1 MVRLKSTQSKAKPAE
16 APEKPAPVKVAVAG
30 SQTLLRGLD
39 LLEAVMDKPLSLS
52 DLSKQLDIN
61 RSTVHRLASAL
72 VERGY
77 MKLVTGEGYMLGA
90 KLLELGHA
98 ARHQIS
104 LPRVARPFL
113 EALCEITGDAVHLG
127 VLFDD
132 MALYLDKLSG
142 ARRIKIGSRIGERHP
157 LCSTGLG
164 KSLLLDQSEMEWL
177 ALFQKERGPC
187 LPDDP
192 GFIDWRNQMR
202 GYSAGGYSFDLEE
215 NEDRVRCI
223 GAPIRGETGAIVAA
237 VSVSSVAQYMSE
249 ARMFELIKTV
259 TGTANAISRQLGW
272 AGQRKL

>member
-1 MVRLKSTQSKAKPAE
+1 MDRLKSTPSETKPAE
-16 APEKPAPVKVAVAG
+16 VSEKTASAKAAAAG

-39 LLEAVMDKPLSLS
+39 LLEAVVVSPASLS
-52 DLSKQLDIN
+52 DLSKQLAIN

-72 VERGY
+72 VDRGY
-77 MKLVTGEGYMLGA
+77 MKLVSGEGYMLGA

-98 ARHQIS
+98 ARRQIS

-113 EALCEITGDAVHLG
+113 ETLCETTGDAVHLG
-127 VLFDD
+127 VLYDD

-142 ARRIKIGSRIGERHP
+142 ARRIEIGSRVGERHP

-164 KSLLLDQSEMEWL
+164 KSLLLDESEMEWL
-177 ALFQKERGPC
+177 ERFQKERGPC

-192 GFIDWRNQMR
+192 GFVDWRNQMR

-223 GAPIRGETGAIVAA
+223 GAPIRDETGAIVAA
-237 VSVSSVAQYMSE
+237 ISVSSVAQYMSE
-249 ARMFELIKTV
+249 ARMTQLMETV
-259 TGTANAISRQLGW
+259 TGTANAISRELGW
-272 AGQRKL
+272 PGQRKQ

>member
-16 APEKPAPVKVAVAG
+16 APEKPAPFKVADAG
-30 SQTLLRGLD
+30 SQTQLRGLD
-39 LLEAVMDKPLSLS
+39 LLEAVVDKPASLS

-77 MKLVTGEGYMLGA
+77 MKLVTREGYMLGA

-98 ARHQIS
+98 ARRQIS

-113 EALCEITGDAVHLG
+113 EALCETTGDAVHLG
-127 VLFDD
+127 VLYDNR
-132 MALYLDKLSG
+132 ALYLDKLSG
-142 ARRIKIGSRIGERHP
+142 ARRIEIGSRVGERHP

-164 KSLLLDQSEMEWL
+164 KSLLLDQSEIEWL
-177 ALFQKERGPC
+177 ALFQNERGPC
-187 LPDDP
+187 LPRDP
-192 GFIDWRNQMR
+192 GFVEWRNQMR

-215 NEDRVRCI
+215 NEDRVRCV
-223 GAPIRGETGAIVAA
+223 GAPVRDETGAIVAA
-237 VSVSSVAQYMSE
+237 ISVSSVAQYMSE

-259 TGTANAISRQLGW
+259 TGTAHAISRQLGW
-272 AGQRKL
+272 AGQHNL